1 MSSFSSIG
9 AAKTRRMGRIFAPDG
24 RSVFA
29 AVDHAAYIS
38 PSPPLGRTMTD
49 IAAGGP
55 DGVLA
60 TWHIAREYA
69 DAFARTGLVL
79 RVDGGTTELGGFPDG
94 DVSTLLY
101 TVEDAVR
108 IGADAIVMLVFIGQ
122 QDEHRSLARLGAVV
136 REAELYGLPVMAEVI
151 PGGWG
156 RAVDWNIENVALGAR
171 IAAEFGADIVKTVS
185 PTTPEEFRAVVDA
198 CPVPVVAL
206 GGPKTDSEDDVVAL
220 ASGVVQAGAAG
231 VAFGRNVWGSADPTA
246 LVKRLSE
253 AVHSA

>member
-1 MSSFSSIG
+1 MTVFSSVG

-24 RSVFA
+24 KSVFA

-38 PSPPLGRTMTD
+38 PSPPLGRTMHD
-49 IAAGGP
+49 IADGGP

-79 RVDGGTTELGGFPDG
+79 RIDGGTTELGGFPEG

-101 TVEDAVR
+101 QVEDAVR
-108 IGADAIVMLVFIGQ
+108 IGADSVVLLVFIGQ
-122 QDEHRSLARLGAVV
+122 HDEHRSLTRLGQVV
-136 REAELYGLPVMAEVI
+136 REAEQYGLPVMAEVI

-156 RAVDWNIENVALGAR
+156 RAVEWNIENVALGAR

-185 PTTPEEFRAVVDA
+185 PTAPEEFARVVEA

-206 GGPKTDSEDDVVAL
+206 GGPKTNSEDDVVAL
-220 ASGVVQAGAAG
+220 AAGVTAAGAAG
-231 VAFGRNVWGSADPTA
+231 VAFGRNVWGSPDPAA
-246 LVKRLSE
+246 LIRRLSQ
-253 AVHSA
+253 AVHG